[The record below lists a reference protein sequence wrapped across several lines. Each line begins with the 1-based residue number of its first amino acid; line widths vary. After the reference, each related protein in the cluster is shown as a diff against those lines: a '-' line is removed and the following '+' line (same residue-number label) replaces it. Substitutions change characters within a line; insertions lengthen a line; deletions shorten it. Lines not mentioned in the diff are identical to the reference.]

1 MLRKAHEYELNR
13 PVQVCSIHSV
23 YAYVY
28 IYIIVYQNV
37 SGLWMVSFWMLLAF
51 DPHGHLTLMQDLH
64 LKLRL
69 ADEVDQSLGNCGLSR

>member
-1 MLRKAHEYELNR
+1 
-13 PVQVCSIHSV
+13 
-23 YAYVY
+23 
-28 IYIIVYQNV
+28 
-37 SGLWMVSFWMLLAF
+37 MVSFWMLLAF